1 MSFESFGDNSLLLV
15 LRCYLD
21 SLEFRLATISE
32 LHEMI
37 NDKLNAAGIVI
48 AFPQRDLHIDT
59 LSPLDIR
66 IHNAPASPEGS
77 A

>member
-1 MSFESFGDNSLLLV
+1 M

-21 SLEFRLATISE
+21 SLEFRIATICE
-32 LHEMI
+32 LHEM
-37 NDKLNAAGIVI
+37 NNEKLNAAGIVI

-66 IHNAPASPEGS
+66 IHNAPASPES
-77 A
+77 TA